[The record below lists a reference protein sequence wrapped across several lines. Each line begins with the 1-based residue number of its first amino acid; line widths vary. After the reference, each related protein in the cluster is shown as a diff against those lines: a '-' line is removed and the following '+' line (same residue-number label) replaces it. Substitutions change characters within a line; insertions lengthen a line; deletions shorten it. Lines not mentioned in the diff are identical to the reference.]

1 MPRTTLFRQLLQ
13 QRHLTT
19 HEAFAAQYERAA
31 ARLAEL
37 DRDPRLASL
46 QVSPRQYDRWYGGE
60 LLTLP
65 RPDAC
70 RVLEHMLGRPVSELF
85 STAYEDDSAYGD
97 SAYDVGLTH
106 DHGDLAHDRA
116 EEPHT
121 RQPPTRRR
129 TPSPPPPRED
139 DENPLDIVA
148 RTRQLTASNADDAT
162 LAFLDSSL
170 QGIAGRYEQDGPYVL
185 RPQARQVRQL
195 AHTLLDGRQP
205 PRARRELFRL
215 AARASGLLGY
225 MAVNTGDFALSEA
238 YCTEARDLSREIGDL
253 DTDLW
258 ACGTFS
264 FSLYYAGR
272 YDEADAC
279 AAAAVERAPRHAQSI
294 RLLANGRARALGKT
308 GDRRAVERAIGQAI
322 QLSDLHEVP
331 AGLTACISFEPYG
344 RARTLANAVTS
355 HVALRNT
362 AQVLRDAEHIDDLV
376 EHSTSAW
383 SRSLVRLDV
392 ATALLQQRT
401 PDIDHAM
408 ALGREALQLCGDS
421 PISSVYQRS
430 RDLREQAGPWCDHP
444 AVRDYG
450 DEFRTWS
457 SQPAVLAM
465 ASSAS

>member
-1 MPRTTLFRQLLQ
+1 MPRTTLLRQLLQ

-19 HEAFAAQYERAA
+19 HEAFAAQFERAA
-31 ARLAEL
+31 TRLAEI
-37 DRDPRLASL
+37 DRDHRLASL
-46 QVSPRQYDRWYGGE
+46 QVSPRQFDRWYGGE

-70 RVLEHMLGRPVSELF
+70 RVLEHMLGRAVSELF
-85 STAYEDDSAYGD
+85 STVSDGGG
-97 SAYDVGLTH
+97 V
-106 DHGDLAHDRA
+106 HDRA
-116 EEPHT
+116 QEPA
-121 RQPPTRRR
+121 TRRKVS
-129 TPSPPPPRED
+129 SPPPLRDD
-139 DENPLDIVA
+139 DENPLGIVA
-148 RTRQLTASNADDAT
+148 QTRQLTASNADDAT
-162 LAFLDSSL
+162 LAFLDASL
-170 QGIAGRYEQDGPYVL
+170 EGITSRYEQDGPYTL
-185 RPQARQVRQL
+185 RPQARQARQL

-205 PRARRELFRL
+205 PRTRRELFRL
-215 AARASGLLGY
+215 AARAAGLLGY
-225 MAVNTGDFALSEA
+225 MAVNMGDFTLSEA

-253 DTDLW
+253 DTELW

-264 FSLYYAGR
+264 FGLYYAGR

-294 RLLANGRARALGKT
+294 RLLANGRARALGKA
-308 GDRRAVERAIGQAI
+308 GDRRAVEQAI
-322 QLSDLHEVP
+322 AQALDLSDIHEVP
-331 AGLTACISFEPYG
+331 VGLTSCISFKPYG

-355 HVALRNT
+355 HLALRNT
-362 AQVLRDAEHIDDLV
+362 AQVLRDAERIDDLV
-376 EHSTSAW
+376 EHSTSSW

-392 ATALLQQRT
+392 ATALLQQGT

-408 ALGREALQLCGDS
+408 ALGREALRLSGGT

-430 RDLREQAGPWCDHP
+430 RDLRKQAGLWRDHP

-457 SQPAVLAM
+457 LQPAALAM

>member
-1 MPRTTLFRQLLQ
+1 MPQTTLFRQLLQ

-46 QVSPRQYDRWYGGE
+46 QVSPRQFDRWYVGE

-85 STAYEDDSAYGD
+85 SRAYEGD
-97 SAYDVGLTH
+97 F
-106 DHGDLAHDRA
+106 AHDGDRA
-116 EEPHT
+116 QDRVEEPRT
-121 RQPPTRRR
+121 GRRAL
-129 TPSPPPPRED
+129 SPPPPRED
-139 DENPLDIVA
+139 VENPLAIVA
-148 RTRQLTASNADDAT
+148 RTRRLTAGNADDAT
-162 LAFLDSSL
+162 LAFLGSSL
-170 QGIAGRYEQDGPYVL
+170 EGIAGRYEQDGPYVL
-185 RPQARQVRQL
+185 RPQARQLRQL

-225 MAVNTGDFALSEA
+225 MAVNMGDFALSEA
-238 YCTEARDLSREIGDL
+238 YSTEARDLSREIGDL

-258 ACGTFS
+258 ACGTLS

-308 GDRRAVERAIGQAI
+308 GDRRAVEQAIGQALR
-322 QLSDLHEVP
+322 LSDLHEVP
-331 AGLTACISFEPYG
+331 VGLTSCISFEPYG

-408 ALGREALQLCGDS
+408 ALGREALRLCGDT

-430 RDLREQAGPWCDHP
+430 RDLREQAGPWRDHP

-450 DEFRTWS
+450 EEFRTWS
-457 SQPAVLAM
+457 SQPAALAM

>member
-1 MPRTTLFRQLLQ
+1 MPRTTLLRQLLQ

-19 HEAFAAQYERAA
+19 REAFAAQYERAA
-31 ARLAEL
+31 ARLAEI
-37 DRDPRLASL
+37 DGDPRLASL
-46 QVSPRQYDRWYGGE
+46 QVSPRQFDRWYGGE

-70 RVLEHMLGRPVSELF
+70 RVLAHMLGRPASELF
-85 STAYEDDSAYGD
+85 STVCASDSER
-97 SAYDVGLTH
+97 
-106 DHGDLAHDRA
+106 DRD
-116 EEPHT
+116 EKP
-121 RQPPTRRR
+121 RTRRQAS
-129 TPSPPPPRED
+129 SPAPPREG
-139 DENPLDIVA
+139 DESPLDIVA
-148 RTRQLTASNADDAT
+148 RTQLLTASNADDAT
-162 LAFLDSSL
+162 LAFLDASL
-170 QGIAGRYEQDGPYVL
+170 EGVTSRYEQDGPYVL
-185 RPQARQVRQL
+185 RPQARQARRL

-225 MAVNTGDFALSEA
+225 MAVNTGDFVLSEA
-238 YCTEARDLSREIGDL
+238 YCTEARELSREIGDL
-253 DTDLW
+253 DTELW
-258 ACGTFS
+258 ACGTLS

-272 YDEADAC
+272 YNEADAC

-294 RLLANGRARALGKT
+294 RLLANGRARALGKI
-308 GDRRAVERAIGQAI
+308 GNRRAVEQALGHALR
-322 QLSDLHEVP
+322 LSDLHEVP
-331 AGLTACISFEPYG
+331 VGLTPCISFEPYG

-362 AQVLRDAEHIDDLV
+362 AQVLRDAENIDDLV
-376 EHSTSAW
+376 EHSTSSW

-401 PDIDHAM
+401 PDIDYAM
-408 ALGREALQLCGDS
+408 ALGCQALRLCGDT

-430 RDLREQAGPWCDHP
+430 RDLHQQAETWRDHS

-457 SQPAVLAM
+457 SQPAALAM
-465 ASSAS
+465 ASSTS

>member
-1 MPRTTLFRQLLQ
+1 MPRTTLLRQLLQ

-19 HEAFAAQYERAA
+19 HEAFAMQYERAA
-31 ARLAEL
+31 VRLAEL

-46 QVSPRQYDRWYGGE
+46 QVSSRQFDRWYGGE

-85 STAYEDDSAYGD
+85 SP
-97 SAYDVGLTH
+97 VH
-106 DHGDLAHDRA
+106 DGCSESGRS
-116 EEPHT
+116 EEPRT
-121 RQPPTRRR
+121 REQG
-129 TPSPPPPRED
+129 PSPLLPRED
-139 DENPLDIVA
+139 DENPLLIIA
-148 RTRQLTASNADDAT
+148 RARQLTASNTDGAT
-162 LAFLDSSL
+162 LAFLVSSL
-170 QGIAGRYEQDGPYVL
+170 EGIAGRYEQDGPYTL

-205 PRARRELFRL
+205 PNTRRELFRL

-225 MAVNTGDFALSEA
+225 MAVNTGDFVLSEA

-253 DTDLW
+253 DTELW
-258 ACGTFS
+258 AHGTLS
-264 FSLYYAGR
+264 FGLYYAGR

-279 AAAAVERAPRHAQSI
+279 AVAAVERAPRHAQTI
-294 RLLANGRARALGKT
+294 RLLANGRARALSKT
-308 GDRRAVERAIGQAI
+308 GDRRAAEQAIGQALR
-322 QLSDLHEVP
+322 LSDLHEVP
-331 AGLTACISFEPYG
+331 VGLTSCISFEPYG

-362 AQVLRDAEHIDDLV
+362 TQVLRDAEHIDDLV
-376 EHSTSAW
+376 EHSASCW

-392 ATALLQQRT
+392 ATALLQQRA
-401 PDIDHAM
+401 PDIDQAM
-408 ALGREALQLCGDS
+408 VLGSEALRLCGDT

-430 RDLREQAGPWCDHP
+430 RDLREQAGPWRDHP

-450 DEFRTWS
+450 EEFQAWS
-457 SQPAVLAM
+457 SQPAVMAM

>member
-1 MPRTTLFRQLLQ
+1 MPRTTLLRQLLQ

-37 DRDPRLASL
+37 DRDPRLESL
-46 QVSPRQYDRWYGGE
+46 QVSPRQFDRWYGGE

-70 RVLEHMLGRPVSELF
+70 RVLEHMLGSAVSELF
-85 STAYEDDSAYGD
+85 STAYADCAR
-97 SAYDVGLTH
+97 
-106 DHGDLAHDRA
+106 DRV
-116 EEPHT
+116 EEPLT
-121 RQPPTRRR
+121 RRQPPS
-129 TPSPPPPRED
+129 PSPPRQD
-139 DENPLDIVA
+139 DENPLDIVT
-148 RTRQLTASNADDAT
+148 RTRQLMASNADDAT
-162 LAFLDSSL
+162 LAFLDASL
-170 QGIAGRYEQDGPYVL
+170 EGITSRYEQDGPYVL
-185 RPQARQVRQL
+185 RPQARQARQL
-195 AHTLLDGRQP
+195 THTLLDGCQP
-205 PRARRELFRL
+205 PRVRKELFRL

-225 MAVNTGDFALSEA
+225 MAVNMGDFALAEA
-238 YCTEARDLSREIGDL
+238 YCAEARELGHEIGDL
-253 DTDLW
+253 DTELW
-258 ACGTFS
+258 ACGTLS

-272 YDEADAC
+272 YGAADAC

-308 GDRRAVERAIGQAI
+308 GDRRAVERVVGQALH
-322 QLSDLHEVP
+322 LSDLHEVP
-331 AGLTACISFEPYG
+331 VGLTSCISFEPYG

-355 HVALRNT
+355 HVALSNT
-362 AQVLRDAEHIDDLV
+362 VLVLRDAEHIDDLV
-376 EHSTSAW
+376 EHSSSSW

-392 ATALLQQRT
+392 ATALLQQRL
-401 PDIDHAM
+401 PDIAQAM
-408 ALGREALQLCGDS
+408 ALGREALRLCGDT

-430 RDLREQAGPWCDHP
+430 RDLHEQAGPWRDHP

-457 SQPAVLAM
+457 SQPAALAM

>member
-1 MPRTTLFRQLLQ
+1 MPRTTLLRQLLQ

-31 ARLAEL
+31 VRLAEL

-46 QVSPRQYDRWYGGE
+46 QVSPRQFDRWYGGE

-85 STAYEDDSAYGD
+85 SAVYDGD
-97 SAYDVGLTH
+97 SESG
-106 DHGDLAHDRA
+106 RS
-116 EEPHT
+116 EEPPA
-121 RQPPTRRR
+121 RQQA
-129 TPSPPPPRED
+129 PSPLAPRED

-148 RTRQLTASNADDAT
+148 RTRQLTASNTDAAT

-170 QGIAGRYEQDGPYVL
+170 EGIAGRYEQDGPYAL

-205 PRARRELFRL
+205 PGTRRELFRL

-253 DTDLW
+253 DTELW
-258 ACGTFS
+258 ARGTLS
-264 FSLYYAGR
+264 FGLYYAGR

-279 AAAAVERAPRHAQSI
+279 AAAAVERAPRHPQSI

-308 GDRRAVERAIGQAI
+308 GDRRAVEQAIGQALR
-322 QLSDLHEVP
+322 LSDLHEVP
-331 AGLTACISFEPYG
+331 VGLTSCISFEPYG

-355 HVALRNT
+355 HVALRIT

-376 EHSTSAW
+376 EHSASSW

-408 ALGREALQLCGDS
+408 ALGGEALRLCGDT

-430 RDLREQAGPWCDHP
+430 RDLREQAGPWRDHP

-450 DEFRTWS
+450 EEFRAWS

>member
-1 MPRTTLFRQLLQ
+1 MPTTTLFRQLLQ

-85 STAYEDDSAYGD
+85 STAYDSD
-97 SAYDVGLTH
+97 SAYDGDPTH

-116 EEPHT
+116 EEPYT

-139 DENPLDIVA
+139 NENPLEIVA

-225 MAVNTGDFALSEA
+225 MAVNMGDFALSEA
-238 YCTEARDLSREIGDL
+238 YCTESRELSREIGDL

-258 ACGTFS
+258 ACGTLS

-308 GDRRAVERAIGQAI
+308 GDRRALEQAVGQALR
-322 QLSDLHEVP
+322 LSDLHDVP
-331 AGLTACISFEPYG
+331 VGLTSCISFEPYG

-408 ALGREALQLCGDS
+408 ALGREALRLCGDS

-430 RDLREQAGPWCDHP
+430 RDLREQARPWRDHP

-457 SQPAVLAM
+457 SQPAALAM

>member
-19 HEAFAAQYERAA
+19 YEAFAAQYERAA
-31 ARLAEL
+31 ARLAKI
-37 DRDPRLASL
+37 DRDPRLASI
-46 QVSPRQYDRWYGGE
+46 QVSPRQFDRWYGGE

-70 RVLEHMLGRPVSELF
+70 RVLEHMLGRPVSDLF
-85 STAYEDDSAYGD
+85 STMHDNESEGD
-97 SAYDVGLTH
+97 RDEKP
-106 DHGDLAHDRA
+106 R
-116 EEPHT
+116 
-121 RQPPTRRR
+121 TRRQA
-129 TPSPPPPRED
+129 SIPPPPRED

-162 LAFLDSSL
+162 LSFLDASL
-170 QGIAGRYEQDGPYVL
+170 QGITSRYEQDGPYVL
-185 RPQARQVRQL
+185 RPQARQARRL

-205 PRARRELFRL
+205 PCARRELFRL

-225 MAVNTGDFALSEA
+225 MAVNIGDFALSEA

-253 DTDLW
+253 DTELW
-258 ACGTFS
+258 ACGTLS

-308 GDRRAVERAIGQAI
+308 GDRRAVERALGQALR
-322 QLSDLHEVP
+322 LSDLHEVP
-331 AGLTACISFEPYG
+331 VGLTPCISFEPYG

-355 HVALRNT
+355 QVALRNT
-362 AQVLRDAEHIDDLV
+362 AQVLRDAGHIDDLV
-376 EHSTSAW
+376 EHSTSSW

-392 ATALLQQRT
+392 ATALLQHRT

-408 ALGREALQLCGDS
+408 ALGRQALRLCGDT

-430 RDLREQAGPWCDHP
+430 RDLHQQAQPWRDHS

-450 DEFRTWS
+450 EEFRTWS
-457 SQPAVLAM
+457 SQPAALAM
-465 ASSAS
+465 ASSTS

>member
-1 MPRTTLFRQLLQ
+1 MPRTTLLRQLLQ

-31 ARLAEL
+31 AQLAEL

-46 QVSPRQYDRWYGGE
+46 QVFPRQFDRWYGGE

-85 STAYEDDSAYGD
+85 STAYDSD
-97 SAYDVGLTH
+97 SPH
-106 DHGDLAHDRA
+106 DRSGDL
-116 EEPHT
+116 
-121 RQPPTRRR
+121 PTRRQA
-129 TPSPPPPRED
+129 PSSPPLRED
-139 DENPLDIVA
+139 DENPLDIET
-148 RTRQLTASNADDAT
+148 RIRQLTASNADDAT
-162 LAFLDSSL
+162 LDFLGSSL
-170 QGIAGRYEQDGPYVL
+170 EGITSRYEQDGPYVL
-185 RPQARQVRQL
+185 RRQPRQARQL

-253 DTDLW
+253 DTELW
-258 ACGTFS
+258 ACGTLS

-279 AAAAVERAPRHAQSI
+279 AAAATERAPRHAQSI

-308 GDRRAVERAIGQAI
+308 GDRRAVEQVLGQALR
-322 QLSDLHEVP
+322 LSDLHEVP
-331 AGLTACISFEPYG
+331 VGLTSCISFEPYG
-344 RARTLANAVTS
+344 WARMPANAVTS

-376 EHSTSAW
+376 EHSSSSW

-401 PDIDHAM
+401 PDIDQAM
-408 ALGREALQLCGDS
+408 ALGHEALYLCGET

-430 RDLREQAGPWCDHP
+430 RDLHEQAGPWRDHP
-444 AVRDYG
+444 AVHDYG

-457 SQPAVLAM
+457 SQPAALAM
-465 ASSAS
+465 TSSAS

>member
-1 MPRTTLFRQLLQ
+1 MPRTTLLRQLLQ

-46 QVSPRQYDRWYGGE
+46 QVSSRQFDRWYGGE

-85 STAYEDDSAYGD
+85 STA
-97 SAYDVGLTH
+97 
-106 DHGDLAHDRA
+106 HDRD
-116 EEPHT
+116 EESST
-121 RQPPTRRR
+121 GQQAT
-129 TPSPPPPRED
+129 SAPPRED
-139 DENPLDIVA
+139 DENPLDIVTRA
-148 RTRQLTASNADDAT
+148 RQLTASNADDAT
-162 LAFLDSSL
+162 LVFLDSSL
-170 QGIAGRYEQDGPYVL
+170 KGVASRYEQDGPYVL

-258 ACGTFS
+258 ACGTLS

-308 GDRRAVERAIGQAI
+308 GDRRAVEQAVGQALR
-322 QLSDLHEVP
+322 LSDLHEVP
-331 AGLTACISFEPYG
+331 VGLTSCISFEPYG
-344 RARTLANAVTS
+344 QARTLANAVTS

-376 EHSTSAW
+376 EHSASSW

-392 ATALLQQRT
+392 ATTLLQQRGG
-401 PDIDHAM
+401 DVDHAM
-408 ALGREALQLCGDS
+408 TLGREALRLCGDT
-421 PISSVYQRS
+421 PINSVYQRS
-430 RDLREQAGPWCDHP
+430 RDLREQAEPWRDHP

-457 SQPAVLAM
+457 SQPAALAM

>member
-19 HEAFAAQYERAA
+19 HEAFAAQYERTAV
-31 ARLAEL
+31 RLAEL

-46 QVSPRQYDRWYGGE
+46 QVSPRQFDRWYGGE

-65 RPDAC
+65 RPDSC

-85 STAYEDDSAYGD
+85 ATAYDGD
-97 SAYDVGLTH
+97 SAHDGDLTH
-106 DHGDLAHDRA
+106 DRGDIAHGRT

-121 RQPPTRRR
+121 RRPPTRRR

-148 RTRQLTASNADDAT
+148 RARQLTASNADDAT
-162 LAFLDSSL
+162 LSFLDSSL
-170 QGIAGRYEQDGPYVL
+170 EGIAGRYEQDGPYVL

-238 YCTEARDLSREIGDL
+238 YSTEARALSREIGDL

-258 ACGTFS
+258 ACGTLS

-308 GDRRAVERAIGQAI
+308 GDRRAVEQAIGQAL

-331 AGLTACISFEPYG
+331 AGLTSCISFEPYG

-401 PDIDHAM
+401 PDVDHAM

-430 RDLREQAGPWCDHP
+430 RDLREQAGPWRDQP

-457 SQPAVLAM
+457 SQPAVLAL

>member
-1 MPRTTLFRQLLQ
+1 MPRTTLLRQLLQ
-13 QRHLTT
+13 QRHLTM

-46 QVSPRQYDRWYGGE
+46 QVSPRQFDRWYGGE

-85 STAYEDDSAYGD
+85 STAYDGD
-97 SAYDVGLTH
+97 SAH
-106 DHGDLAHDRA
+106 DHP
-116 EEPHT
+116 EESST
-121 RQPPTRRR
+121 GQQATNA
-129 TPSPPPPRED
+129 PPPRED
-139 DENPLDIVA
+139 DENPLDIVT

-162 LAFLDSSL
+162 LTFLDYSL
-170 QGIAGRYEQDGPYVL
+170 EGITSRYEQDGPYAL
-185 RPQARQVRQL
+185 RPQTRQVRQL

-205 PRARRELFRL
+205 PSKRRELFRL

-253 DTDLW
+253 DTELW
-258 ACGTFS
+258 ACGTLS

-279 AAAAVERAPRHAQSI
+279 AAAAAERAPRHAQSI

-308 GDRRAVERAIGQAI
+308 GDRRAVEQAIGRALR
-322 QLSDLHEVP
+322 LSDLHEVP
-331 AGLTACISFEPYG
+331 VGLTSCISFEPYG

-362 AQVLRDAEHIDDLV
+362 TQVLRDAEHIDGLV
-376 EHSTSAW
+376 EHSASSW

-392 ATALLQQRT
+392 ATALLQQRA
-401 PDIDHAM
+401 PDIEQAM
-408 ALGREALQLCGDS
+408 ALGREALRLCGET

-430 RDLREQAGPWCDHP
+430 RDLNEQAGPWRDHP

-450 DEFRTWS
+450 EEFRTWS
-457 SQPAVLAM
+457 SQPVALAM

>member
-1 MPRTTLFRQLLQ
+1 MPRTTLLRQLLQ

-37 DRDPRLASL
+37 DRDPRLGSL
-46 QVSPRQYDRWYGGE
+46 QVSPRQFDRWYGGE

-85 STAYEDDSAYGD
+85 SMAQDGD
-97 SAYDVGLTH
+97 SAHGRDKEPRTH
-106 DHGDLAHDRA
+106 WQA
-116 EEPHT
+116 
-121 RQPPTRRR
+121 
-129 TPSPPPPRED
+129 PSPPPARED
-139 DENPLDIVA
+139 AENPLDIVT
-148 RTRQLTASNADDAT
+148 RTRQLTSSNADDAT

-170 QGIAGRYEQDGPYVL
+170 VGIISRYEQDGPYVL
-185 RPQARQVRQL
+185 RPQVRQARRL

-215 AARASGLLGY
+215 AARASGLLAY
-225 MAVNTGDFALSEA
+225 MAVNMGDFALSEA
-238 YCTEARDLSREIGDL
+238 YCTEAWELSREIGDL
-253 DTDLW
+253 DTELW
-258 ACGTFS
+258 ACGTLS

-279 AAAAVERAPRHAQSI
+279 AAAAIERAPRHAQSI

-308 GDRRAVERAIGQAI
+308 GDRRAVEQTMGEALR
-322 QLSDLHEVP
+322 LSDLHDVP
-331 AGLTACISFEPYG
+331 VGLSPCISFEPYG

-362 AQVLRDAEHIDDLV
+362 TQVLRDAEHIDDLV
-376 EHSTSAW
+376 EHSSSSW

-401 PDIDHAM
+401 PDIDQAM
-408 ALGREALQLCGDS
+408 ALGREALRLCGDT

-430 RDLREQAGPWCDHP
+430 RDLREQAGAWRDHT

-450 DEFRTWS
+450 DEFHIWS
-457 SQPAVLAM
+457 SQPAALAM

>member
-1 MPRTTLFRQLLQ
+1 MPRTTLLRQLLQ

-46 QVSPRQYDRWYGGE
+46 QVSPRQFDRWYGGE

-70 RVLEHMLGRPVSELF
+70 RVLEYMLGRPVSELF
-85 STAYEDDSAYGD
+85 ATAYDSDAAAADGGFAQD
-97 SAYDVGLTH
+97 PV
-106 DHGDLAHDRA
+106 
-116 EEPHT
+116 EEPRAH
-121 RQPPTRRR
+121 RRA
-129 TPSPPPPRED
+129 PSPSPPRED
-139 DENPLDIVA
+139 DENPLHIVT
-148 RTRQLTASNADDAT
+148 RTRHLLVGNAHDAT
-162 LAFLDSSL
+162 LASLGSSL
-170 QGIAGRYEQDGPYVL
+170 EGIASRYEQDGPYIL

-225 MAVNTGDFALSEA
+225 MAVNMGDFALSEA
-238 YCTEARDLSREIGDL
+238 YCTESRELSREIGDL

-258 ACGTFS
+258 ACGTLS

-272 YDEADAC
+272 YDEANAC

-308 GDRRAVERAIGQAI
+308 GDRRAVEQAIGQALR
-322 QLSDLHEVP
+322 LSDFHEVP
-331 AGLTACISFEPYG
+331 IGLTSCIAFEPYG

-408 ALGREALQLCGDS
+408 ALGREALRLCADT

-430 RDLREQAGPWCDHP
+430 RDLREQAGPWREHP

-457 SQPAVLAM
+457 SQPAALAM

>member
-1 MPRTTLFRQLLQ
+1 MGEQATTSLPARAFASVLHAAPGGWAMPRTTLLRQLLQ

-31 ARLAEL
+31 TQLAEL

-46 QVSPRQYDRWYGGE
+46 QVSPRQFDRWYGGE

-85 STAYEDDSAYGD
+85 STA
-97 SAYDVGLTH
+97 
-106 DHGDLAHDRA
+106 HDRD
-116 EEPHT
+116 EEPST
-121 RQPPTRRR
+121 RQQAT
-129 TPSPPPPRED
+129 SAPPPRED
-139 DENPLDIVA
+139 DENPLDIVTRA
-148 RTRQLTASNADDAT
+148 RQLTASNADDAT
-162 LAFLDSSL
+162 LTFLGSSL
-170 QGIAGRYEQDGPYVL
+170 ESIASRYEQDGPFVL

-238 YCTEARDLSREIGDL
+238 YCAEARDLSREIGDL
-253 DTDLW
+253 DTNLW
-258 ACGTFS
+258 ACGTLS
-264 FSLYYAGR
+264 LSLYYAGR

-279 AAAAVERAPRHAQSI
+279 ADAAVERAPRHAQSI

-308 GDRRAVERAIGQAI
+308 GDRRAVEQAIGRALR
-322 QLSDLHEVP
+322 LSDLHEVP
-331 AGLTACISFEPYG
+331 VGLTSCISFEPYG

-376 EHSTSAW
+376 EHSASSW

-392 ATALLQQRT
+392 ATALLQQRA

-408 ALGREALQLCGDS
+408 TLGSEALGLCGDT

-430 RDLREQAGPWCDHP
+430 RDLHEQTGPWRDHP

-450 DEFRTWS
+450 EEFRTWS
-457 SQPAVLAM
+457 SQPAALAM
-465 ASSAS
+465 A